1 MALMLI
7 ASPGQGSEGNA
18 YKAPTLSQASMKR
31 PMVRFF
37 YRPVLRSPFVISCL
51 PGVGGVGEQVARYL
65 SRALGSS
72 LFAELISPSLPDYV
86 IVEEGIC
93 RLPKISFYAA
103 EKTEPNLVIVLGDA
117 LPSHDDLAAYYEL
130 CEEVVRLAKELG
142 AEAVVSVGGFLAP
155 GRASK
160 GVFVAFTSEE
170 LGEFFL
176 RAGAHLMPPGRI
188 VGPTG
193 LISALAAEA
202 GIKAACLLGEVAMP
216 LEDKEAGREVLRVL
230 MEALGLSSRPP
241 S

>member
-1 MALMLI
+1 
-7 ASPGQGSEGNA
+7 
-18 YKAPTLSQASMKR
+18 MKR
-31 PMVRFF
+31 SMVRFF
-37 YRPVLRSPFVISCL
+37 YRPALRSPFVISCF

-65 SRALGSS
+65 SRALESS

-86 IVEEGIC
+86 IVERGIC

-103 EKTEPNLVIVLGDA
+103 EKTEPNLVIVIGDA
-117 LPSHDDLAAYYEL
+117 LPPHDDLTAYYEI
-130 CEEVVRLAKELG
+130 CEDVVKLAKELG

-155 GRASK
+155 GRAAK

-170 LGEFFL
+170 LGELFL
-176 RAGAHLMPPGRI
+176 RAGAHIMPPGRI

-202 GIKAACLLGEVAMP
+202 GIKAACLLGKVAMP
-216 LEDKEAGREVLRVL
+216 LEDKEAGQKVLRVL